1 MWVAHILLWQAA
13 FVDATAE
20 AKQRPST
27 GQDSITLSRS
37 FVQWST
43 SHKTCTEP
51 TLQLAGAAP
60 ATNANPYLQEAAKAA
75 IEQALG
81 IEVDRVGEE
90 DEEEEEEE
98 DDEDD
103 DQTAG

>member
-1 MWVAHILLWQAA
+1 MIHCCVTICPPA
-13 FVDATAE
+13 DC
-20 AKQRPST
+20 QRYHT
-27 GQDSITLSRS
+27 GRGITQKLS
-37 FVQWST
+37 
-43 SHKTCTEP
+43 H
-51 TLQLAGAAP
+51 
-60 ATNANPYLQEAAKAA
+60 LQEAAKAA

-98 DDEDD
+98 DEEDD